1 MKTILCPVCS
11 ASMHFSLA
19 RSRKAK
25 RPKTFLT
32 VACPSDGRH
41 FRGFIADSDFVS
53 TVVGDLERLQG

>member
-1 MKTILCPVCS
+1 MKSIACPVCRTP
-11 ASMHFSLA
+11 MRYGLA

-25 RPKTFLT
+25 HPKTFLT

-53 TVVGDLERLQG
+53 MVVSDLERLQA